1 MTEVRSQTLLTIVEL
16 LGILPDVFFLLPEIF
31 VLSFV
36 HMAENNCEKN
46 KQKNLTVNQKLLIK
60 KEPEN
65 IMRFISPEGNEVR

>member
-1 MTEVRSQTLLTIVEL
+1 MTIAEL
-16 LGILPDVFFLLPEIF
+16 LDILPNVFFLLPEIF

-36 HMAENNCEKN
+36 HMGENNCEKN
-46 KQKNLTVNQKLLIK
+46 KQKNLRVNQNLLIK